1 MTNRTNI
8 VNDKSRA
15 QTVRLPNTTVRQRDS
30 QDVVPAN
37 NRAIKK
43 NDSINSNDRIKPVI
57 NNTGER

>member
-37 NRAIKK
+37 NRTIKK